1 MHLIN
6 LNYFAMSIFIHS
18 HDYTSLVLKL
28 DMALCVPDYSILED
42 NKPCTLSLLSYNEKT
57 QAK

>member
-1 MHLIN
+1 
-6 LNYFAMSIFIHS
+6 MSIFIYS
-18 HDYTSLVLKL
+18 HDYTRLISKL
-28 DMALCVPDYSILED
+28 DIALCVPDYSILED

>member
-1 MHLIN
+1 
-6 LNYFAMSIFIHS
+6 MSILIYF
-18 HDYTSLVLKL
+18 HDYTRLILKL
-28 DMALCVPDYSILED
+28 DIALCVPDYSILED